1 MLQYT
6 KLNFYFFIKN
16 FPIDYYLT
24 LGRFA
29 EGFPNAVSGFYIAS
43 KNFNSIL
50 KSNERITIINSL
62 IILSFIT
69 KFNVFSDIQTFKYGG
84 IRLNIGAI
92 CIFFIFYLFP
102 FNAIKNEFLVKIIIQ
117 LTNYTGGIYFIHNLI
132 GRGYILK
139 KILSVLAIKKY
150 SLLHCIITYF
160 ISHILC
166 LFGTKIFGKTAL
178 FSYKLD
184 NT

>member
-16 FPIDYYLT
+16 FPIDYYIT

-29 EGFPNAVSGFYIAS
+29 EGFPNAVTEFCISSFGLMT
-43 KNFNSIL
+43 IL
-50 KSNERITIINSL
+50 YLINNSL
-62 IILSFIT
+62 VILVFIT
-69 KFNVFSDIQTFKYGG
+69 KLNIFSIIKSFKYGE

-92 CIFFIFYLFP
+92 YFFFIFYLFP
-102 FNAIKNEFLVKIIIQ
+102 FNAIKNEFLVKIITQ

-150 SLLHCIITYF
+150 SLLHCIIT
-160 ISHILC
+160 S
-166 LFGTKIFGKTAL
+166 
-178 FSYKLD
+178 
-184 NT
+184 